1 MTLVNW
7 LIIALFLSIIGN
19 FLALW
24 YISRL
29 LAKVLFVSQNLTDL
43 VDLLTTYRNHLQRL
57 FNLEMYYGDETMQF
71 LIKHTKSLLD
81 VLEDYSDIY
90 LMTEPIEVGEEDEE
104 SYDDEEETG
113 PNIALAI
120 VTKENQ
126 NSTLVL
132 FNQHLTRW

>member
-1 MTLVNW
+1 MTLTNW
-7 LIIALFLSIIGN
+7 LIIALFLSILVN
-19 FLALW
+19 LLALW
-24 YISRL
+24 YIRKL

-57 FNLEMYYGDETMQF
+57 FQLEMYYGDETMKF

-90 LMTEPIEVGEEDEE
+90 LMTEPIALDEEDEE

-113 PNIALAI
+113 PSSVNE
-120 VTKENQ
+120 ENVFYGGSRSG
-126 NSTLVL
+126 N
-132 FNQHLTRW
+132 R

>member
-1 MTLVNW
+1 MTLTNW
-7 LIIALFLSIIGN
+7 LIIALFLSILVN
-19 FLALW
+19 LLALW
-24 YISRL
+24 YIRKL

-57 FNLEMYYGDETMQF
+57 FQLEMYYGDETMKF

-90 LMTEPIEVGEEDEE
+90 KLTEPLELDEKDEE

-113 PNIALAI
+113 PPP
-120 VTKENQ
+120 VDEENVFYGGSRSS
-126 NSTLVL
+126 NS
-132 FNQHLTRW
+132 

>member
-113 PNIALAI
+113 PQAVNE
-120 VTKENQ
+120 ENVFYGGTRGG
-126 NSTLVL
+126 NS
-132 FNQHLTRW
+132 

>member
-1 MTLVNW
+1 MTLTNW
-7 LIIALFLSIIGN
+7 LIIALFLSILVN
-19 FLALW
+19 LLALW
-24 YISRL
+24 YIRKL

-57 FNLEMYYGDETMQF
+57 FQLEMYYGDETMKF

-90 LMTEPIEVGEEDEE
+90 KLTEPLELDEEDEE

-113 PNIALAI
+113 PSSINE
-120 VTKENQ
+120 ENVFYGGSRSG
-126 NSTLVL
+126 N
-132 FNQHLTRW
+132 R

>member
-7 LIIALFLSIIGN
+7 LVIALFLSIIGN

-24 YISRL
+24 YISKL

-43 VDLLTTYRNHLQRL
+43 VDLLATYRNHLQRL
-57 FNLEMYYGDETMQF
+57 FQLEMYYGDETMQF

-113 PNIALAI
+113 PQAVNE
-120 VTKENQ
+120 ENVFYGGTRGG
-126 NSTLVL
+126 NS
-132 FNQHLTRW
+132 